1 MGDLR
6 PFPPARLLPVLGM
19 GDLYLYAFSPGSAG
33 YGRSAPAVPLWLGS
47 ISMSICGGD
56 PMAAHS
62 ARPGSGLVWAICAR
76 FPRPLC
82 PPGRSAP
89 HGVPM
94 FSVPPRFPCFL
105 HFTCEFPLL
114 PISAHFR
121 EFLPVPGGGWQQHC
135 LGVKS
140 LQFFSLP
147 AAAGRGAA
155 PRRVESYR
163 LYAMGYAQ

>member
-56 PMAAHS
+56 PMAARS
-62 ARPGSGLVWAICAR
+62 FLPAPRLRMGDLRPFA
-76 FPRPLC
+76 PRHWC
-82 PPGRSAP
+82 PDGRSALY
-89 HGVPM
+89 GALM

-105 HFTCEFPLL
+105 HFACEIPLL
-114 PISAHFR
+114 SISAHFADFCPFR
-121 EFLPVPGGGWQQHC
+121 
-135 LGVKS
+135 
-140 LQFFSLP
+140 